1 MQVLIRAQSKVV
13 TVRNSGDIKPG
24 DHVKFKVEEKPGE
37 NNHLIVVL
45 EVNGDR
51 CLIEE
56 HISGMSISPT
66 RTVKT
71 VDLKKENSVDKK
83 DPEMQKEFDKEK
95 KEHPEFTDA
104 QIWQIVEDHASKHN
118 AKNEKT
124 WPSFY
129 ECNFLEQ
136 GLVSYEDVG
145 QGIALLKKETIDKM
159 IPSFIGKPVID
170 KRHRDISP
178 DNYEQF
184 AVGYITDIW
193 FDAATGWY
201 RCKFILT
208 DPKARES
215 IENGYGVSCSFKVS
229 GVGSGGEWHAMK
241 YSEEIVKGE
250 GEHLAI
256 VDTPRYEEC
265 RIFANS
271 KAAKIDN
278 GKSLSA
284 VNLNG
289 LDDYEI
295 RVYEDMIKKGRTK
308 EDALKIII
316 NTVEGDSSQ
325 LSKELAGTDYAK
337 QMSNN
342 SKTNKNGGNMEK
354 IDNANLDILS
364 PIQLDKY
371 LDSLTDAGL
380 QGILDGEHS
389 GEIKTAAKMHM
400 GNREKLALE
409 AQAGGGG
416 AEKKKEASV
425 DKKLNAEEA
434 FVMIGDKEVSV
445 ADLIKENA
453 KLKNDL
459 EELKDPALKNA
470 AEEKAKEEEELKKKN
485 EADLKAKEEEE
496 LKKKNEAEELK
507 KKEEDLAIKKANE
520 KKDPKWFVKLNSIKE
535 QAQEITDSIVDT
547 LKSKID
553 RGNSRYGS
561 K

>member
-1 MQVLIRAQSKVV
+1 MHGYIYKTTYKEFIMPEVLIRAQSKVV
-13 TVRNSGDIKPG
+13 TIRGNAI
-24 DHVKFKVEEKPGE
+24 
-37 NNHLIVVL
+37 
-45 EVNGDR
+45 
-51 CLIEE
+51 
-56 HISGMSISPT
+56 
-66 RTVKT
+66 
-71 VDLKKENSVDKK
+71 DKS
-83 DPEMQKEFDKEK
+83 DPNLQKEFDKEK

-104 QIWQIVEDHASKHN
+104 QVWQIVEDHASKNN
-118 AKNEKT
+118 AKNEKH
-124 WPSFY
+124 WPEFY

-159 IPSFIGKPVID
+159 LPSFIGKPVID

-184 AVGYITDIW
+184 AVGYIIDIW

-229 GVGSGGEWHAMK
+229 GVGAGGEWHALK
-241 YSEEIVKGE
+241 YSEEIVEGE

-271 KAAKIDN
+271 KSGKIN
-278 GKSLSA
+278 
-284 VNLNG
+284 
-289 LDDYEI
+289 
-295 RVYEDMIKKGRTK
+295 
-308 EDALKIII
+308 
-316 NTVEGDSSQ
+316 
-325 LSKELAGTDYAK
+325 
-337 QMSNN
+337 
-342 SKTNKNGGNMEK
+342 NGGDMEK

-389 GEIKTAAKMHM
+389 GAIKSAAKMHM
-400 GNREKLALE
+400 GNREKAALE
-409 AQAGGGG
+409 EQAGAGG
-416 AEKKKEASV
+416 AAKKKEDSV

-470 AEEKAKEEEELKKKN
+470 AEAKAKEEEEKKEAAKKNEEEEELKKK
-485 EADLKAKEEEE
+485 EDAK
-496 LKKKNEAEELK
+496 NAEELK
-507 KKEEDLAIKKANE
+507 KKEEEDLAIKKANE